1 MQRDSSSLPSTNND
15 KALAL
20 RQRFSAVE
28 LLSHYNPD
36 VQNEVSHIIDVSEI
50 ATLDRLPSVALAME
64 AYGRDEIFAW
74 LQLQLCHL
82 AAYCGVK
89 EPNES
94 QMHSLTCDIL
104 SNYHY
109 LKLWEVI
116 ICISRIRRGL
126 YEKFYG
132 SFDPVRV
139 YESFS
144 EYAKDRRRDIDRYE
158 SRLAA
163 EKREAELA
171 SADRHT
177 LEELKTINPDLYE
190 SIKSKL

>member
-1 MQRDSSSLPSTNND
+1 MQKGNSSMPSTSNV

-20 RQRFSAVE
+20 RNRFSAEE
-28 LLSHYNPD
+28 LLAHYNPSI
-36 VQNEVSHIIDVSEI
+36 QNEVSHIVDVSEI
-50 ATLDRLPSVALAME
+50 ATLDRLPSIALAIE

-74 LQLQLCHL
+74 LQLQLAHL
-82 AAYCGVK
+82 AAYCGVR

-104 SNYHY
+104 ANFHY
-109 LKLWEVI
+109 IKLWEII

-163 EKREAELA
+163 DKREAELA

-177 LEELKTINPDLYE
+177 LEELKTINPELYN